1 MAGEMCFL
9 GSYAFLKKSKKENT
23 QAPQKQKKIEVY
35 LLSPF

>member
-9 GSYAFLKKSKKENT
+9 GSYAFLKKKQKENT

-35 LLSPF
+35 IFSPF